1 MNLIEYVETVEVAT
15 DNTSKLRF
23 YFSEYPN
30 LRDKNVINIYTY
42 RVYKVSKS
50 PMGKTLVN
58 NAVFYNSFLVL
69 SSKNNEVIN
78 RIPLYRITG
87 ETYYTMD
94 LIINRFIDWPK
105 SYVEISNTDSLS
117 ASETFL
123 FTIYCSDMQKKI
135 PKISGLNIEILE
147 VKTTPTT
154 ITKFMFPDNDN
165 LKNKIIH
172 RIEFV
177 TTALTTKTPSNGI
190 IVSGTVKEK
199 SYLTISSK
207 GDEILKRIPLRDFD
221 PYDYF
226 GFKFLFSLIPDLP
239 KCYVECAD
247 TTDLVEDE
255 IYMFHLFFWD
265 KIIRR

>member
-1 MNLIEYVETVEVAT
+1 MNLIECVETVEVPT

-30 LRDKNVINIYTY
+30 IRDKNVINIYTY
-42 RVYKVSKS
+42 RVLKVSKS
-50 PMGKTLVN
+50 PMGKALVN
-58 NAVFYNSFLVL
+58 NTVFYNSFLVL

-87 ETYYTMD
+87 ETYYTMN
-94 LIINRFIDWPK
+94 LIINHVIDWPK
-105 SYVEISNTDSLS
+105 SYVEISNNSSLS

-123 FTIYCSDMQKKI
+123 FSIYCSDIPKKI
-135 PKISGLNIEILE
+135 PKISGLNVEILE

-165 LKNKIIH
+165 LRNKIIH
-172 RIEFV
+172 RIEHV
-177 TTALTTKTPSNGI
+177 TLVAPKTPSDGT
-190 IVSGTVKEK
+190 IVNGTVKEK
-199 SYLTISSK
+199 SYLTVSSK

-221 PYDYF
+221 PYNYF
-226 GFKFLFSLIPDLP
+226 GFEFVFSFIPDLP
-239 KCYVECAD
+239 KCYVECVD
-247 TTDLVEDE
+247 TTDLVEDQV
-255 IYMFHLFFWD
+255 YMFYLFFYD